1 MSSQVRSD
9 PAERSLERREKTAM
23 ARTTM
28 LAMKMGRNKGEDW
41 RKILEEELAKKK
53 KKTPGVKLEMEG
65 KGKEK
70 MMSGFLILE
79 MRSGTED
86 EGGDDKELD
95 PILVSL

>member
-53 KKTPGVKLEMEG
+53 KNTW
-65 KGKEK
+65 
-70 MMSGFLILE
+70 S
-79 MRSGTED
+79 
-86 EGGDDKELD
+86 
-95 PILVSL
+95 